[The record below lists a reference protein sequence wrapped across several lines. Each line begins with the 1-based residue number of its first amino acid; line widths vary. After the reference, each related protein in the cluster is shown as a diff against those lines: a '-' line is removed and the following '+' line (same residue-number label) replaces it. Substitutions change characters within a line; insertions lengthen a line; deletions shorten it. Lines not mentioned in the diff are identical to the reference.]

1 MPARSTSARSGA
13 GEDVVL
19 ATPLATP
26 IVVPPSPPTDEEL
39 TLALIAALPE
49 DISVSVQEGWAVI
62 HGTVEWMYQKLADGR
77 TARAMPGVRGVTNLI
92 AVKSAFT
99 PDETAKYIEDA
110 IALNL
115 GACAKR
121 VAVRVVGSQAILSG
135 MVHSW
140 PERDECGRTAAF
152 APGITAVDN
161 RTTVAYDLPD

>member
-1 MPARSTSARSGA
+1 MTRTEASERESTTDD
-13 GEDVVL
+13 EVELDTEVVL
-19 ATPLATP
+19 
-26 IVVPPSPPTDEEL
+26 PPSEPSDEEL
-39 TLALIAALPE
+39 TLALIEVLP
-49 DISVSVQEGWAVI
+49 DGITVSVQDGWAVI

-77 TARAMPGVRGVTNLI
+77 TARAMPGVLGVTNLI
-92 AVKSAFT
+92 AVTTELT
-99 PDETAKYIEDA
+99 PAEMTKYIRDA

-115 GACAKR
+115 GDAAKR
-121 VAVRVVGSQAILSG
+121 VEVRVVGSQAILSG

>member
-1 MPARSTSARSGA
+1 MATTDAYDRRSITKNEAELGT
-13 GEDVVL
+13 EVVL
-19 ATPLATP
+19 
-26 IVVPPSPPTDEEL
+26 PPAEPTDEEL
-39 TLALIAALPE
+39 TLALVEALP
-49 DISVSVQEGWAVI
+49 DGIAVSVHDGWAVI

-92 AVKSAFT
+92 AVETELT
-99 PDETAKYIEDA
+99 PVEMTKYIRDA

-115 GACAKR
+115 GAAAKR
-121 VAVRVVGSQAILSG
+121 VVVRVAGSQAILSG